1 MLKKLFRFAQEDD
14 GNIAVDWVVLAAGV
28 VSLSLAI
35 TLAVAHNSKV
45 NAAPETTVVA
55 SND

>member
-14 GNIAVDWVVLAAGV
+14 GNTAVDWVVLAAGV

-45 NAAPETTVVA
+45 NAAPKTTVVA